1 MKKYTKYLL
10 IVTLVLAALACN
22 LPYQNPATEVPVMVE
37 PADGFRVEN
46 RVEGQNSIQIS
57 VPDSYYVG
65 DSGSDLS
72 SLIGSID
79 FSDVPVS
86 GNLQDLV
93 IDAQEDILLW
103 GYDVGSGAEM
113 PTSFVVV
120 KNEDYAAVPLGLIST
135 FARPMLGN
143 NVTILEETRLNIA
156 GRDTLRWITL
166 TREAGY
172 EFTQAVYIFKLSG
185 VLYLVAFN
193 ADQQEVYGQLATY
206 DAIVA
211 SLSFE
216 SFD

>member
-1 MKKYTKYLL
+1 MKKYSKYLI

-22 LPYQNPATEVPVMVE
+22 LPYQNPSAEVPVMVE

-46 RVEGQNSIQIS
+46 RIDGQKAIQIS

-65 DSGSDLS
+65 DSGSELS
-72 SLIGSID
+72 SLIDSID
-79 FSDVPVS
+79 ISDGPVS
-86 GNLQDLV
+86 DNLQDLV
-93 IDAQEDILLW
+93 IGSQEDILLW
-103 GYDVGSGAEM
+103 GYDAGSSAEI

-120 KNEDYAAVPLGLIST
+120 KNEDYAAIPLGLIST
-135 FARPMLGN
+135 FAGPMLGN

-172 EFTQAVYIFKLSG
+172 ELTQAVYIFKQSG
-185 VLYLVAFN
+185 ILYLVGFN

-211 SLSFE
+211 SLTFE
-216 SFD
+216 DLN